1 MEGNMDKIILH
12 VDMDAFFASVE
23 QMDNPNLKGKPVIVG
38 GVSERGVVSTCSY
51 EARRYGVHSAMPIFM
66 AQKLCPHGIYL
77 KSRYYRYKE
86 ISKKIFEIFKEV
98 TCLVEPLSIDEAYL
112 DITESRFKSGL
123 EAANYIKKRVY
134 KEVGLNLSI
143 GISYNKFL
151 AKIASDWNKPNG
163 IMVITKE
170 MIPEILLPL
179 KISKIYGLGSKSVKK
194 LNNMGFFRIVDLYE
208 MPIEFYTEY
217 LGKNGFDIYYRIRG
231 IDNREVV
238 INRDRKSYGKEVTLK
253 NNTNNKEE
261 LLLYLKEFSLY
272 ISKELKI
279 KGIKGKTVTIKYK
292 TSNFES
298 HTRSRTLN
306 YYTNRFEDFYKIS
319 KEVLKK
325 EDFADGVRLIG
336 LTISSFRENFEEQL
350 SIF

>member
-1 MEGNMDKIILH
+1 MDKIILH